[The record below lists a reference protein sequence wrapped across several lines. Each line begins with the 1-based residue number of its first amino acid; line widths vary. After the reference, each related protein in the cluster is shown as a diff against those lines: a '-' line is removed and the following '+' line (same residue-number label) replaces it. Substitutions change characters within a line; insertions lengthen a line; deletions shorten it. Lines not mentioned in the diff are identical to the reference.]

1 MQYSLWQV
9 VGGGWVCGGD
19 AENEGGWNQVD
30 PPTLSIYIRLTLA
43 QYGLGLE
50 LEARGFEVMFLK
62 SVAEGVI
69 YD

>member
-1 MQYSLWQV
+1 MR
-9 VGGGWVCGGD
+9 GD

>member
-1 MQYSLWQV
+1 MR
-9 VGGGWVCGGD
+9 GD

-50 LEARGFEVMFLK
+50 LEA
-62 SVAEGVI
+62 
-69 YD
+69 